1 MEFDKTVTTL
11 VLLTPL
17 LLGLAALVKDFI
29 TRKDKKPEPAPR
41 TGPNAVVQGMTVPT
55 SDFAKELIAELKSE
69 RAEDKEEIREL
80 KAKLQAYR
88 EMDRKE

>member
-1 MEFDKTVTTL
+1 MEVDKVVTTL

-17 LLGLAALVKDFI
+17 LLGLGALVKDFI
-29 TRKDKKPEPAPR
+29 TRKDKKPDPVKPSEVP
-41 TGPNAVVQGMTVPT
+41 VVQGMTVPT
-55 SDFAKELIAELKSE
+55 SDFAKELIAELKAE

-88 EMDRKE
+88 EMDRK